1 MADVQFMAQVERLGA
16 DLRRGD
22 AAAGVS
28 VGLKRKP
35 GVLLH
40 ERGRQ
45 LRRPYYVGPA
55 GGVTVLSRLAI
66 AVTSCAGANGLASKD
81 TIRHTLGRPFLTMS
95 AGHINNGH
103 RRIVLS
109 SSAGD
114 LPAVKL
120 SDQIDVGHDRPILGC
135 AALE

>member
-45 LRRPYYVGPA
+45 LRMALFCRCDWRGY
-55 GGVTVLSRLAI
+55 
-66 AVTSCAGANGLASKD
+66 
-81 TIRHTLGRPFLTMS
+81 
-95 AGHINNGH
+95 
-103 RRIVLS
+103 RI
-109 SSAGD
+109 
-114 LPAVKL
+114 
-120 SDQIDVGHDRPILGC
+120 
-135 AALE
+135 E

>member
-45 LRRPYYVGPA
+45 LRRPYVGPA
-55 GGVTVLSRLAI
+55 GGVTVLSRLAM
-66 AVTSCAGANGLASKD
+66 AVTSCAGATGLASN
-81 TIRHTLGRPFLTMS
+81 TLFGTPLD
-95 AGHINNGH
+95 AH
-103 RRIVLS
+103 S
-109 SSAGD
+109 S
-114 LPAVKL
+114 P
-120 SDQIDVGHDRPILGC
+120 
-135 AALE
+135 

>member
-45 LRRPYYVGPA
+45 LRRPHVGPA
-55 GGVTVLSRLAI
+55 GGVTVLSRLAM
-66 AVTSCAGANGLASKD
+66 AVTSCAGANGLASN
-81 TIRHTLGRPFLTMS
+81 TLFGTPLD
-95 AGHINNGH
+95 AH
-103 RRIVLS
+103 S
-109 SSAGD
+109 S
-114 LPAVKL
+114 P
-120 SDQIDVGHDRPILGC
+120 
-135 AALE
+135 

>member
-55 GGVTVLSRLAI
+55 GGGTVLSRLAM
-66 AVTSCAGANGLASKD
+66 AVTSCAGANGLVSK
-81 TIRHTLGRPFLTMS
+81 TLFGTPLD
-95 AGHINNGH
+95 AH
-103 RRIVLS
+103 S
-109 SSAGD
+109 S
-114 LPAVKL
+114 PWVPV
-120 SDQIDVGHDRPILGC
+120 I
-135 AALE
+135 

>member
-22 AAAGVS
+22 AAGVS

-35 GVLLH
+35 GVPSH

-55 GGVTVLSRLAI
+55 GGVTVLSRLAM
-66 AVTSCAGANGLASKD
+66 AVTSCAGANGLANK
-81 TIRHTLGRPFLTMS
+81 TLFGTPLD
-95 AGHINNGH
+95 AH
-103 RRIVLS
+103 S
-109 SSAGD
+109 SP
-114 LPAVKL
+114 LVPV
-120 SDQIDVGHDRPILGC
+120 I
-135 AALE
+135 